1 MNSNIQE
8 LKIFYQTCAKKFILP
23 PLYED
28 LLNTISISFNLTKE
42 NIYLNYIDDEGDKIV
57 LSNEL
62 DYEQVIKICEK
73 SGKRIL
79 KMNLEKHSK
88 DQINLS
94 EITQSV
100 LTIELNNEDE
110 NLQIR
115 ENENEKKEILLN
127 LKFFENLK
135 TSLKNEIEEKVE
147 EFKHKIINVL
157 EHKIDMFTNTTIIQI
172 KKDKNKEKLIFPT
185 NLDNK
190 IKFSNEEENLNE
202 HCNEIKL
209 DKNSSEEKT
218 LTPLQNNFEKS
229 DKSLSFGL
237 LSHDKESKDCIVNFA
252 LIKNCRRCG
261 DTINIEKNN
270 FYFCLNC
277 EDVFYCNMCFKEIFI
292 IHGEKEKLG
301 GKTISNHKNPL
312 LARSKFLLNH
322 HINKHILI
330 NSSYHNFEHFE
341 SVKQFRNFRKLHNN
355 KNKMINACNKYFIT
369 GINQN
374 VKSGFIRNISSQN
387 DCLLLFNNMSNKVLI
402 EIEGSD
408 ASDKIENVDSL
419 NHQVSGGHEDYC
431 MEYPSLPLNTKFTEN
446 NDING
451 ILFINDDFL
460 NIKINLINLSSDNIL
475 RNSYLECI
483 FDQSDIFGNK
493 ILIEETIQSFEEFEL
508 NIAFYNFKNKPNGFY
523 ISLWKLVRN
532 ENIKQYPFQHNNL
545 IDSHTESSHNNS
557 NLLRFVFI
565 VNKKNKNVHYEIK
578 EKRSESLDFLRRNE
592 MELPIKE
599 MNKLNP
605 HNSNNISTG
614 NLNRLMAINT
624 LKIPDLFGEV
634 IKKHQEIEKEK
645 EKEKGKKDS

>member
-8 LKIFYQTCAKKFILP
+8 LKIFYQTSAKKFILP
-23 PLYED
+23 SLYED

-42 NIYLNYIDDEGDKIV
+42 NLYLNYIDDEGDKIV

-62 DYEQVIKICEK
+62 DYEHVLKICER

-110 NLQIR
+110 QIR
-115 ENENEKKEILLN
+115 ENDNEKKENLLN

-135 TSLKNEIEEKVE
+135 NSLKNEIDEKVE
-147 EFKHKIINVL
+147 EFKNKIINVL
-157 EHKIDMFTNTTIIQI
+157 ENKIDMFTNTTIIKM
-172 KKDKNKEKLIFPT
+172 KKDKNKEKSIYPT
-185 NLDNK
+185 NFDNK
-190 IKFSNEEENLNE
+190 NKSSNVEENLNE
-202 HCNEIKL
+202 QCNEIKL

-218 LTPLQNNFEKS
+218 STPPKNNFDKS

-237 LSHDKESKDCIVNFA
+237 LSNDKESKDCNVNFA

-277 EDVFYCNMCFKEIFI
+277 EDVFYCNLCFKEMYV
-292 IHGEKEKLG
+292 IHGEREKMV
-301 GKTISNHKNPL
+301 GKLTSNHKNSL
-312 LARSKFLLNH
+312 LQRSKFLLNH

-341 SVKQFRNFRKLHNN
+341 SVKQFRNFKKLHNN
-355 KNKMINACNKYFIT
+355 KNKMINACKKYFIT
-369 GINQN
+369 GINQKI
-374 VKSGFIRNISSQN
+374 KSGFHNNISSQN

-402 EIEGSD
+402 EIEESD
-408 ASDKIENVDSL
+408 ASDKIDNVDSH
-419 NHQVSGGHEDYC
+419 NHQVPGHFGGHEDNS
-431 MEYPSLPLNTKFTEN
+431 MEYPSLPLNQKFTES

-451 ILFINDDFL
+451 IFFINDDFL
-460 NIKINLINLSSDNIL
+460 NIKINLINLSSENIF

-493 ILIEETIQSFEEFEL
+493 IMIEETIQSFEEFEL
-508 NIAFYNFKNKPNGFY
+508 NIGFYNFKNKPNGFY

-532 ENIKQYPFQHNNL
+532 ENDKHYPFIKNDLN
-545 IDSHTESSHNNS
+545 DFPTESSLNNS
-557 NLLRFVFI
+557 SLLRFVFI
-565 VNKKNKNVHYEIK
+565 VNKKNKKIQYEIK
-578 EKRSESLDFLRRNE
+578 EKRAESLDFLRRDE
-592 MELPIKE
+592 IGLPIQDI
-599 MNKLNP
+599 NKLNP
-605 HNSNNISTG
+605 HNSNKILTG
-614 NLNRLMAINT
+614 NLNRLMTTNT
-624 LKIPDLFGEV
+624 LKIPDLFGEI
-634 IKKHQEIEKEK
+634 IKKHQEIEKA
-645 EKEKGKKDS
+645 KEKGNKDS